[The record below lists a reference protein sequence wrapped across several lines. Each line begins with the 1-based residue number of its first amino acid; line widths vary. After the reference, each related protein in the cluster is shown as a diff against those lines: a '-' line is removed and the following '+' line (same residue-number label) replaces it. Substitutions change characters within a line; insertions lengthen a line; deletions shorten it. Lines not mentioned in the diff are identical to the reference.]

1 VSGPLNKSK
10 FSINL
15 LDASNHS
22 ETLIREAEE
31 GGYIAGW
38 RDYVQGGEDGA
49 YYLDYLF
56 DHTVTEFAVGNPEG
70 IRPEDQI
77 EAHRKMIQ
85 NAVAKEIH
93 QKNERVKQK
102 YIWLA
107 LYHNSTMKRL
117 QERISSENFARFTIP
132 EYLLN
137 F

>member
-1 VSGPLNKSK
+1 MLPIIQKPSYGRRRRAVTSPDG
-10 FSINL
+10 
-15 LDASNHS
+15 
-22 ETLIREAEE
+22 ETTSQR
-31 GGYIAGW
+31 
-38 RDYVQGGEDGA
+38 GEDGA

-56 DHTVTEFAVGNPEG
+56 GHTVTEFAVGNPEG

-93 QKNERVKQK
+93 QKSERVKQK